1 MFEIF
6 LILIFLSLVFS
17 VVNTFT
23 EIKASSQRKR
33 RRRQGAPNH
42 PLGRMDSQAKPRS
55 RAARN
60 AGTGQYND
68 PVFNSRRPRKAA
80 EAGQQRNQEA
90 RPMVST
96 REVAAEKRREF
107 FNKEFLDESS
117 KRSISPPTTMA
128 KKKPRKTYSSSSPTR
143 LKGKQLRQAMIYK
156 EILDK
161 PVSMREQ

>member
-23 EIKASSQRKR
+23 EIKASTQRKR
-33 RRRQGAPNH
+33 RRRQGAPSQ
-42 PLGRMDSQAKPRS
+42 PLGHMDSQKKPRS
-55 RAARN
+55 RVARN

-68 PVFNSRRPRKAA
+68 RVFNSRRPRKAA
-80 EAGQQRNQEA
+80 EAGQRSNQET
-90 RPMVST
+90 RPLVST
-96 REVAAEKRREF
+96 RKAADEKRREF
-107 FNKEFLDESS
+107 FNREFLDESS
-117 KRSISPPTTMA
+117 KRSISPPTSVA
-128 KKKPRKTYSSSSPTR
+128 KKKPRKTYSSSSPTH